1 MHLNPYASSTEQPK
15 QATQRTPLM
24 FVQPFVLG
32 AFLMCATLP
41 YANLEGHFHADYQT
55 AMKFLLAESATTAI
69 LGIAAFS
76 AMHGKLGRAVCVS
89 QLVVA
94 GTMIPMLVHTRW
106 YARFTYI
113 LPTLLAFACV
123 NLLLLHFALRR
134 FERSSWRA
142 HENLAAI
149 IFVDVGIILAEY
161 LRPSLTWFKLEN
173 LLRELCLDFGQ
184 GTVCLLLWLRVRDV
198 RREWRLEQRQET
210 EDCDSTIPL

>member
-1 MHLNPYASSTEQPK
+1 MQPNPYASPAEQPD
-15 QATQRTPLM
+15 QAKQRTPLM
-24 FVQPFVLG
+24 FVQPFALG

-41 YANLEGHFHADYQT
+41 YANLEGHFHADYET

-76 AMHGKLGRAVCVS
+76 AMRGKLGRAICVS

-94 GTMIPMLVHTRW
+94 GTMVPMLVHTRW
-106 YARFTYI
+106 YARYTYI
-113 LPTLLAFACV
+113 LPTLLAFACI
-123 NLLLLHFALRR
+123 NLVLLHFALRR
-134 FERSSWRA
+134 FDRSSWRA
-142 HENLAAI
+142 HWTLAAI
-149 IFVDVGIILAEY
+149 TMVDVGIIFAEY

-198 RREWRLEQRQET
+198 RREWRLEQEEAGEHR
-210 EDCDSTIPL
+210 